1 MKISKITLGTAQIGF
16 DYGIANVSGKPD
28 FQTAIKLLKFAWDNG
43 TNTFDTAPD
52 YGNSEEIIGSFISS
66 LSNEFREEIIISS
79 KLPKIEK
86 NNVLT
91 FDTIYNFIKDN
102 IIQTLTKLKLS
113 VLPIYLIHH
122 TPDIFLNNGIIIDCL
137 SQLREE
143 RLIERIGVSI
153 YNPDQVE
160 TSLRF
165 KEIEVIQIPI
175 NIFDKRLIESGLLKK
190 LKDQNYII
198 FARSIYLQ
206 GLFFKSPKN
215 LPKYLNIAE
224 TPLSKLQKMSNKY
237 NIDIAK
243 IALLFIRD
251 IPEIDSLVIG
261 VEKVE
266 QLADNIN
273 ILKEEPLD
281 PNLRQEI
288 FEEFSDLPEKIINP
302 SMWNL

>member
-16 DYGIANVSGKPD
+16 DYGIANISGKPD

-43 TNTFDTAPD
+43 INTFDTAPD

-66 LSNEFREEIIISS
+66 LSNEFRGEIIISS

-113 VLPIYLIHH
+113 VLTIYLLHH
-122 TPDIFLNNGIIIDCL
+122 APDIFLNNGIIIDCL
-137 SQLREE
+137 SQLKEE
-143 RLIERIGVSI
+143 RLIKRIGVSI
-153 YNPDQVE
+153 YKPDQVE
-160 TSLRF
+160 TCLKF
-165 KEIEVIQIPI
+165 KKIEVIQIPI
-175 NIFDKRLIESGLLKK
+175 NIFDKRLIESGLLKR
-190 LKDQNYII
+190 LRDRNYII
-198 FARSIYLQ
+198 FARSVYLQ

-215 LPKYLNIAE
+215 LPKYLKIAE
-224 TPLSKLQKMSNKY
+224 TPLSILQKMSNKY
-237 NIDIAK
+237 NIDIVK

-261 VEKVE
+261 AENIE
-266 QLADNIN
+266 QIASSIN

-302 SMWNL
+302 SMWNI